1 MEDRTFLS
9 VVIFDLEHI
18 LGIQTVIN
26 KEHCRWDFSVYIYV
40 YMCTYA
46 FPCRWVCMSIYTR
59 MNLGLPLAGG
69 SENILEI
76 WIALSSVTYS
86 SFDLHI
92 FGLLC

>member
-1 MEDRTFLS
+1 MRSL
-9 VVIFDLEHI
+9 
-18 LGIQTVIN
+18 
-26 KEHCRWDFSVYIYV
+26 CVYICKYV
-40 YMCTYA
+40 YIC
-46 FPCRWVCMSIYTR
+46 FPCRLVCMSIYAR
-59 MNLGLPLAGG
+59 MDLGLPLAGG